1 MPKLKNMNWEIITN
15 YILPPLVGAVIG
27 YFTNLIAVKMLF
39 YPRKAVYVFGHR
51 LPFTP
56 GAIPKGKARLAKSAG
71 KIVQN
76 ELFTREDISGRLLT
90 EEVEKPLIDKVMG
103 ILGEDIRD
111 TGSVM
116 IGGPDKYDRLEENFT
131 ELLAFKITDA
141 IKRMDIP
148 ETIRLEGRKM
158 LQEQVWE
165 SAFLSIVVSDKLI
178 DRIMN
183 TVSEKMEE
191 FIDTRGPEMV
201 SEITTSRIHD
211 LGDRTPLHVLQQA
224 GYEEEFVREKITTA
238 YRESVVNAVNS
249 ALRRIDVARVVEDK
263 INAMSVE
270 ELEKGVLTVMKTELN
285 MIVSLGALIGLVIGS
300 INIFI

>member
-1 MPKLKNMNWEIITN
+1 MNWDMIST
-15 YILPPLVGAVIG
+15 YLLPPLIGAVIG

-39 YPRKAVYVFGHR
+39 YPRKPVYVFGHQ

-71 KIVQN
+71 KIVQD

-90 EEVEKPLIDKVMG
+90 EEVEKPLIEKVMS
-103 ILGEDIRD
+103 ILDENIKD

-116 IGGPDKYDRLEENFT
+116 IGGEEKYDRLEKSFT
-131 ELLAFKITDA
+131 ELLSFKITDA

-148 ETIRLEGRKM
+148 GTIKSEGKAM
-158 LQEQVWE
+158 LHEHAASSSLLALVM
-165 SAFLSIVVSDKLI
+165 SDKLI
-178 DRIMN
+178 DRIM
-183 TVSEKMEE
+183 TAVSEKMEE

-211 LGDRTPLHVLQQA
+211 LGERTPLHVLEQA
-224 GYEEEFVREKITTA
+224 GYDADFVREKITSA

-249 ALRRIDVARVVEDK
+249 ALRRIDVAKVVEDK
-263 INAMSVE
+263 INSMAVE

-285 MIVSLGALIGLVIGS
+285 MIVNLGALIGLVIGS
-300 INIFI
+300 LNIFI

>member
-1 MPKLKNMNWEIITN
+1 MNWDTIIT
-15 YILPPLVGAVIG
+15 YLLPPLIGAVIG

-39 YPRKAVYVFGHR
+39 YPHKPVYVFGHQ
-51 LPFTP
+51 LPLTP

-90 EEVEKPLIDKVMG
+90 EEVEKPLIDKVMS
-103 ILGEDIRD
+103 ILDTDIRE
-111 TGSVM
+111 TGAVM
-116 IGGPDKYDRLEENFT
+116 AGSTEKYDQLENNFT
-131 ELLAFKITDA
+131 ELLSLKITDA

-148 ETIRLEGRKM
+148 GTIYKEGKAM
-158 LQEQVWE
+158 LLDHVLN
-165 SAFLSIVVSDKLI
+165 SRILAFVVTDNMIDRVMKTVSD
-178 DRIMN
+178 
-183 TVSEKMEE
+183 KMEE

-211 LGDRTPLHVLQQA
+211 LGDRTPLYVLDLA
-224 GYEEEFVREKITTA
+224 GYDPEYVRRKITEA

-249 ALRRIDVARVVEDK
+249 ALRRIDVAKVVEDK
-263 INAMSVE
+263 INAMSVA
-270 ELEKGVLTVMKTELN
+270 ELEKGVLTVMNTELR
-285 MIVSLGALIGLVIGS
+285 MIVNLGALIGLVIGS

>member
-1 MPKLKNMNWEIITN
+1 MNWELITS
-15 YILPPLVGAVIG
+15 YLLPPVIGAVIG

-39 YPRKAVYVFGHR
+39 YPRKPVYLFGHQ
-51 LPFTP
+51 LPLTP

-90 EEVEKPLIDKVMG
+90 EEVEKPLIDKVMS
-103 ILGEDIRD
+103 ILD
-111 TGSVM
+111 TNISETGAVMAGSKE
-116 IGGPDKYDRLEENFT
+116 KYDKLEDSFT
-131 ELLAFKITDA
+131 ELLSFKITDA

-148 ETIRLEGRKM
+148 GTIYKEGKAM
-158 LQEQVWE
+158 LLDHVLN
-165 SAFLSIVVSDKLI
+165 SRVLAFVVSDGMI
-178 DRIMN
+178 DKVMKA
-183 TVSEKMEE
+183 VSDKMEE

-211 LGDRTPLHVLQQA
+211 LGDRTPLYVLELA
-224 GYEEEFVREKITTA
+224 GYDPEFVRRKITEA

-249 ALRRIDVARVVEDK
+249 ALRRIDVAKVVEDK
-263 INAMSVE
+263 INSMAVE
-270 ELEKGVLTVMKTELN
+270 ELEKGVLTVMKTELKL
-285 MIVSLGALIGLVIGS
+285 IVDLGALIGLVIGS

>member
-1 MPKLKNMNWEIITN
+1 MNWDTIIT
-15 YILPPLVGAVIG
+15 YLLPPLIGAVIG

-39 YPRKAVYVFGHR
+39 YPHKAVYLFGHQ
-51 LPFTP
+51 LPLTP

-90 EEVEKPLIDKVMG
+90 EEVEKPLIDKVMS
-103 ILGEDIRD
+103 ILDTDIRE
-111 TGSVM
+111 TGAVM
-116 IGGPDKYDRLEENFT
+116 AGSSEKYDQLENNFT
-131 ELLAFKITDA
+131 ELLSLKITDA

-148 ETIRLEGRKM
+148 GTIYKEGKAM
-158 LQEQVWE
+158 LLDHVLN
-165 SAFLSIVVSDKLI
+165 SRILAFVVTDNMIDRVMKTVSD
-178 DRIMN
+178 
-183 TVSEKMEE
+183 KMEE

-211 LGDRTPLHVLQQA
+211 LGDRTPLYVLDLA
-224 GYEEEFVREKITTA
+224 GYDPEYVRRKITEA

-249 ALRRIDVARVVEDK
+249 ALRRIDVAKVVEDK
-263 INAMSVE
+263 INAMSVA
-270 ELEKGVLTVMKTELN
+270 ELEKGVLTVMNTELR
-285 MIVSLGALIGLVIGS
+285 MIVNLGALIGMVIGS

>member
-1 MPKLKNMNWEIITN
+1 MNWDIISH
-15 YILPPLVGAVIG
+15 YILPPLIGAVIG
-27 YFTNLIAVKMLF
+27 YFTNYIAVKMLF
-39 YPRKAVYVFGHR
+39 YPHKAVYVFGRR

-71 KIVQN
+71 NIVQN

-103 ILGEDIRD
+103 ILDSDIRETGAVI
-111 TGSVM
+111 TGSTE
-116 IGGPDKYDRLEENFT
+116 KYDKLEDDFT
-131 ELLAFKITDA
+131 ELLSFKITDA

-148 ETIRLEGRKM
+148 GTIHKEGKAMLLEHVLSSRL
-158 LQEQVWE
+158 
-165 SAFLSIVVSDKLI
+165 LSLVVTDSMI
-178 DRIMN
+178 DRVMN

-211 LGDRTPLHVLQQA
+211 LGDRTPLHVLELA
-224 GYEEEFVREKITTA
+224 GYDAAYVKEKITEA

-249 ALRRIDVARVVEDK
+249 ALRRIDVAKVVEDK

-270 ELEKGVLTVMKTELN
+270 ELEKGVLTVMKTELS
-285 MIVSLGALIGLVIGS
+285 MIVNLGALIGLIIGS

>member
-1 MPKLKNMNWEIITN
+1 MNWDTIMT
-15 YILPPLVGAVIG
+15 YLLPPLIGAVIG

-39 YPRKAVYVFGHR
+39 YPHKAVYLLGHR

-90 EEVEKPLIDKVMG
+90 EEVEKPLIDKVMS
-103 ILGEDIRD
+103 ILDTNIRE
-111 TGSVM
+111 TGAVM
-116 IGGPDKYDRLEENFT
+116 AGSMEKYDKLEDNFV
-131 ELLAFKITDA
+131 ELLSFKITDA

-148 ETIRLEGRKM
+148 GTIHKEGKAMLLEHVLNSRLLVFVVTDGMIDKVM
-158 LQEQVWE
+158 K
-165 SAFLSIVVSDKLI
+165 AVSD
-178 DRIMN
+178 
-183 TVSEKMEE
+183 KMEE

-201 SEITTSRIHD
+201 SEITASRIHD
-211 LGDRTPLHVLQQA
+211 LGNRTPLHVLELA
-224 GYEEEFVREKITTA
+224 GYDPEFVRGKITEA

-249 ALRRIDVARVVEDK
+249 ALRRIDVAKVVEDK
-263 INAMSVE
+263 INSMAVE
-270 ELEKGVLTVMKTELN
+270 ELEKGVLTVMKTELKL
-285 MIVSLGALIGLVIGS
+285 IVDLGALIGLVIGS